1 MSFISLAGQGVLHA
15 EPTVDYPRPDRLAKG
30 NPKRQTY
37 ALYQQDSLSCG
48 IWQCE
53 VGAWNIQFPDN
64 RQEFFTL
71 LEGVVRIHD
80 AKTQQYI
87 EVKAGEAGIIP
98 ASFLGMFEVLEPVK
112 KYYVLVDA

>member
-1 MSFISLAGQGVLHA
+1 MSSIYLAGLGVLQA
-15 EPTVDYPRPDRLAKG
+15 DTTVDYPRTDRLAKG
-30 NPKRQTY
+30 NPKRQTQ
-37 ALYQQDSLSCG
+37 ALYKQGSLSCG

-64 RQEFFTL
+64 RQEFFSV

-80 AKTQQYI
+80 AQTQQYI

-98 ASFLGMFEVLEPVK
+98 ASFLGMFEVIEPVK
-112 KYYVLVDA
+112 KHYVLVDV